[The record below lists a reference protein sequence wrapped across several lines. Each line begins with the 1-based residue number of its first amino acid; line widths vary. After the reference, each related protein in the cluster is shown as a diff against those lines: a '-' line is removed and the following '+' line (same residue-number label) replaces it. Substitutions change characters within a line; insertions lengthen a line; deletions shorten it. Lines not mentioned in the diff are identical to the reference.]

1 MEPLRKKRSRSGN
14 VSEGSGVKRGKT
26 AGRELSLRSFFM
38 LTVFTT
44 FCGVALLSGLVVG
57 GCTAFR
63 HYLLPDP
70 NAAYL
75 TVEQVFS
82 DGSSVTS
89 STLVSFGEETRLP
102 ILSKSEEEGD
112 GKVEIRTQSGPGE
125 LKKEVQSQ
133 SGPDSENVR
142 ETTYESVT
150 DSTYSVQK
158 LERGFDTLTP
168 KRKLAYRLCGIAMV
182 VLPALFSIGGILA
195 CGFYFYRKRLLVP
208 LELLSQATEQ
218 IAAQNLDFSITYD
231 CGDEMGALCR
241 SFELMR
247 RELAQNNRSMWKLL
261 EQRRLMQAS
270 IAHDLRNPIAI
281 IQGYAEYLQIN
292 LPGGKL
298 DGKKAGRIVGDLCL
312 AAKRLEQYTESVRRL
327 NQLEDMEISR
337 EEVSAAELFSDIR
350 EDLEVMASGTG
361 ICLRVRESDPES
373 CIQKAES
380 CMQEAESRVQKVESC
395 TQKPGFCVQK
405 ADDSVLRVDVSV
417 LHRILENVCE
427 NALRFAESEVTVD
440 FSLNGSTLR
449 ILVADDGCGFPDQ
462 ALWKKHKNFLSGG
475 QDGHLGMGLAISRV
489 LAEKH
494 GGSLEYGNISTGGA
508 RVKIFLAV

>member
-195 CGFYFYRKRLLVP
+195 CGFYFYHKRLLVP

-298 DGKKAGRIVGDLCL
+298 DGKKAGRIVGNLCL

-361 ICLRVRESDPES
+361 ICLRVREADPES
-373 CIQKAES
+373 CI
-380 CMQEAESRVQKVESC
+380 
-395 TQKPGFCVQK
+395 QK

>member
-298 DGKKAGRIVGDLCL
+298 DGKKAGRIVGNLCL

-373 CIQKAES
+373 CI
-380 CMQEAESRVQKVESC
+380 
-395 TQKPGFCVQK
+395 QK

>member
-298 DGKKAGRIVGDLCL
+298 DGKKAGRIVGNLCL

-361 ICLRVRESDPES
+361 ICLRVREADPES
-373 CIQKAES
+373 CI
-380 CMQEAESRVQKVESC
+380 
-395 TQKPGFCVQK
+395 QK